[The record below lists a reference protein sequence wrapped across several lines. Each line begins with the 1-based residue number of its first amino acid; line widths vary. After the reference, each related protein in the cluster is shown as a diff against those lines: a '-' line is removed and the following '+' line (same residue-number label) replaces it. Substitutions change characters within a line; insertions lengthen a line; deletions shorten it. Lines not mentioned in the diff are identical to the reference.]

1 MKVKHLKTKTV
12 IELTSKELD
21 QYSKYLRELDS
32 ATQMLN
38 ECGELYVSDLQ
49 NLINLEWR
57 LRELLGLRFNRETW
71 QYEKEKKWLTYHKQH

>member
-12 IELTSKELD
+12 IDLTAQELD

-38 ECGELYVSDLQ
+38 ECGEL
-49 NLINLEWR
+49 
-57 LRELLGLRFNRETW
+57 
-71 QYEKEKKWLTYHKQH
+71 